1 MRKETD
7 FKIGMLFKKM
17 YCNVCG
23 TKLKI
28 NKIKEIVTPEG
39 NHYQQLPVCG
49 AKVTT
54 KLEPYIQI
62 SYNYYCNVCDTYI
75 DYDAQLKINKK
86 KLSDE

>member
-1 MRKETD
+1 MRKEID

-17 YCNVCG
+17 YCDVCG

-28 NKIKEIVTPEG
+28 NKTKEIITPEG

-62 SYNYYCNVCDTYI
+62 TCNYYCNVCDKYI
-75 DYDAQLKINKK
+75 DYDTVLNLKKAKK
-86 KLSDE
+86 KK